1 LLNQQQLGAIRL
13 AAKGAITVDSALQA
27 ADGGNITLFG
37 KDVAINASLRSRGG
51 SIAAGNV
58 LNQIGSLGMLDT
70 FVNPGVPRAR
80 WYWPTASRSMPA
92 ACSANAARSAGR
104 RRPALRERRQRVPA
118 GVWRRARRQWQPGRR
133 QFRRGHPAQA
143 KQQGGKGG
151 NVTLASYGATADL
164 ALGEGAQVRGHGVTG
179 GGKLELQANKIMIGN
194 VEKPGAGSLQL
205 GGGFFDKGFSSYSLV
220 GKQGVTVADGT
231 QVDVRMPVL
240 RVVDNEKLAL
250 WMPEQVTENALK
262 GTLTQRKGASLPC
275 RWATSSPARPTWP
288 SPNCWWA
295 RMPWSASMRAS
306 PSSCPA
312 WAS

>member
-1 LLNQQQLGAIRL
+1 MLRDPL
-13 AAKGAITVDSALQA
+13 AAAGLPYVN
-27 ADGGNITLFG
+27 GGS
-37 KDVAINASLRSRGG
+37 VSLRAFGDVRV
-51 SIAAGNV
+51 GN
-58 LNQIGSLGMLDT
+58 GSLVDVSSG
-70 FVNPGVPRAR
+70 
-80 WYWPTASRSMPA
+80 A
-92 ACSANAARSAGR
+92 AI
-104 RRPALRERRQRVPA
+104 L
-118 GVWRRARRQWQPGRR
+118 
-133 QFRRGHPAQA
+133 AQA